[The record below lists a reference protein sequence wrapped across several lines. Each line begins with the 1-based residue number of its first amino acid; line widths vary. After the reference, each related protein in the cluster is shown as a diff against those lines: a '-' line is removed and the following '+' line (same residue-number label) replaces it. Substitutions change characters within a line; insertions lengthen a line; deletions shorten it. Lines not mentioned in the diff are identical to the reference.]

1 MKSTFSSLRVRN
13 YRLFA
18 TGSLISLVG
27 SWMQRTGQDWL
38 VLRLSH
44 NSGTAAGITL
54 GLQFLPL
61 LLFGLFGGVLADRLP
76 KRRTLYATQSAMAVL
91 AVVLGL
97 LVLERAA
104 TLTEVYALAFALG
117 CATAIDNPTRQAF
130 VGELVGRDQI
140 SNAVGLN
147 SATFNGA
154 RLVGPALAGVMI
166 DAVGTG
172 WVFIANAVSF
182 VAVIASLAMMRE
194 QELLPA
200 PRLQRAKGQ
209 IRAGFKYVAGRRDL
223 VLPILLV
230 GVVGMLGLNFQ
241 VTLALMDRTVFHRS
255 ATGYGLLT
263 SILAVGSVTGA
274 LAAARRQQMS
284 VRILALGAFGFGAAE
299 ALAALMPGY
308 VLFAVLLI
316 PTGFFAL
323 TVTTIANSTV
333 QLNSDPA
340 IRGRVMGVY
349 MLVFL
354 GSTPI
359 GAPIIGWA
367 SQELGARAGL
377 YIGGLSSL
385 VAAIVVLAV
394 LHRTPA
400 AAPTAEQ
407 SPEDLLDTAA
417 TPAVAGALSGP
428 SVPPYQRPE
437 LAGSTPAPLNGL
449 AKDATSPAKAR

>member
-1 MKSTFSSLRVRN
+1 
-13 YRLFA
+13 
-18 TGSLISLVG
+18 
-27 SWMQRTGQDWL
+27 
-38 VLRLSH
+38 
-44 NSGTAAGITL
+44 
-54 GLQFLPL
+54 
-61 LLFGLFGGVLADRLP
+61 
-76 KRRTLYATQSAMAVL
+76 
-91 AVVLGL
+91 
-97 LVLERAA
+97 
-104 TLTEVYALAFALG
+104 
-117 CATAIDNPTRQAF
+117 
-130 VGELVGRDQI
+130 
-140 SNAVGLN
+140 
-147 SATFNGA
+147 
-154 RLVGPALAGVMI
+154 
-166 DAVGTG
+166 
-172 WVFIANAVSF
+172 
-182 VAVIASLAMMRE
+182 
-194 QELLPA
+194 
-200 PRLQRAKGQ
+200 
-209 IRAGFKYVAGRRDL
+209 
-223 VLPILLV
+223 
-230 GVVGMLGLNFQ
+230 
-241 VTLALMDRTVFHRS
+241 
-255 ATGYGLLT
+255 
-263 SILAVGSVTGA
+263 

-385 VAAIVVLAV
+385 AAALVVLAV

-400 AAPTAEQ
+400 VAPNVEE

-417 TPAVAGALSGP
+417 TPAIAGALSGP
-428 SVPPYQRPE
+428 SVPPYQRPD
-437 LAGSTPAPLNGL
+437 LARSTPAPLNRL